1 MKILRKSQGIC
12 LGSKTRDRNEEQWS
26 YGLTNKLDMA
36 KKRISELC
44 LGSKTRDRN
53 EEQWSYGLTN
63 KLDMAKK
70 RISELEGTATETSK
84 TDFFLLL

>member
-1 MKILRKSQGIC
+1 MKILRKSQGI
-12 LGSKTRDRNEEQWS
+12 
-26 YGLTNKLDMA
+26 
-36 KKRISELC
+36 C